1 MLNSYFADAIEAP
14 HSFDEL
20 RTLPTGRSLAP
31 LIKYLS
37 DNVHHPA
44 VVSALL
50 LVFHKPSQ
58 MLATPSSGTPAS
70 T

>member
-31 LIKYLS
+31 LIRYLS
-37 DNVHHPA
+37 DDVHHPA
-44 VVSALL
+44 IVSALL

-58 MLATPSSGTPAS
+58 MLATPSSSTPAS